1 MATRTNKQ
9 AIYAQ
14 FQTDAN
20 EIDIAAA
27 SNGKDS
33 LIPISPDITKSFLED
48 NSVELPQLRGTF
60 GAPDSVII
68 SETQA
73 ISIPTFIQ
81 GGGLDTKKAKEPPVD
96 PLLKACFHK
105 TDTGTFDADNGGIYK
120 TDSSEL
126 IRRYYPADDNV
137 FGATILYQIDNIQQ
151 KMISARGTMSLAMT
165 VGEFASMTFEMQS
178 PYTAPSKTAAPSKGT
193 VPDFQ
198 QPLVVTGQS
207 TMSVPGLDPDIAS
220 CVRSFSLSQN
230 TTISAIDC
238 ATQTG
243 KRKITYVQTARSATG
258 EIVFSMDEDK
268 VVALA
273 KKWGGKD
280 TLQSNF
286 SATAM
291 GAKGLV
297 VLGTAA
303 GNQFVVASNNYK
315 FGAPSAGETDG
326 IATWTFPITFIP
338 KDGKPDYEL
347 FYIGNLA

>member
-1 MATRTNKQ
+1 MTVRTNKQ

-14 FQTDAN
+14 FQDSAN
-20 EIDIAAA
+20 TEKT
-27 SNGKDS
+27 GMTKDHA
-33 LIPISPDITKSFLED
+33 IPISPDITKTFLED
-48 NSVELPQLRGTF
+48 NSVERPELRGSF

-81 GGGLDTKKAKEPPVD
+81 GGGLDTKKAKAPPVD
-96 PLLKACFHK
+96 PLLRACFHK
-105 TDTGTFDADNGGIYK
+105 TDTGTFDTSKNGIYK
-120 TDSSEL
+120 TDSSDL
-126 IRRYYPADDNV
+126 IRRYYPADDPV
-137 FGATILYQIDNIQQ
+137 DGATILYQIDGIQQ
-151 KMISARGTMSLAMT
+151 KMISARGTMSLTMT

-178 PYTAPSKTAAPSKGT
+178 PYDDPAKTVDVGAGT
-193 VPDFQ
+193 EGFEFQ

-207 TMSVPGLDPDIAS
+207 TMCVPGLDPDIAS

-243 KRKITYVQTARSATG
+243 KRKITYVQTARAATG

-297 VLGTAA
+297 VLGTKA